1 MTYITIEK
9 EKLQKVFYALTAAK
23 HGNLDSKWTEEVLA
37 TCKQALEQPVQE
49 PVAWRV
55 RFHYG
60 TDGMAKR
67 IGDWKLY
74 GYSPTPEEDKEIEPL
89 YTTPP
94 APVQELQRYS
104 PDGEGGMEVDSL
116 GAYVKHQD
124 VSNPPAPVPLTQAWR
139 DSAQWLRNNYQDH
152 PNIASLCEAMVEY
165 GSKQALEQ
173 LVQEPVLEVVKGKI
187 NRAWDAI
194 PAGFTGM
201 LYMQT
206 QPNVPAK
213 KQEPYGYVSTHTNG
227 LMHFNKTF
235 QGVYTDTATEIVA
248 VYTTQPV
255 QDVAAYLFT
264 NVQSGDIESSTDP
277 DHKQDERELWYREE
291 LVRQHHH
298 TKKAMVVNTNT
309 PAPAPSAFPDFSP
322 IFDGITKG
330 SAA

>member
-1 MTYITIEK
+1 MNAIDQLKSILCDPEGKCCIAGTDEDRAIVDRALKALAQPAPSHPDDLAVDRFATAMK
-9 EKLQKVFYALTAAK
+9 EK
-23 HGNLDSKWTEEVLA
+23 
-37 TCKQALEQPVQE
+37 
-49 PVAWRV
+49 
-55 RFHYG
+55 
-60 TDGMAKR
+60 MAKAR
-67 IGDWKLY
+67 EKGRSGWETCPPDDLSRMLREHVEKGDPRDVANFAMMLWSL
-74 GYSPTPEEDKEIEPL
+74 GVGIAA
-89 YTTPP
+89 TPP
-94 APVQELQRYS
+94 AE
-104 PDGEGGMEVDSL
+104 
-116 GAYVKHQD
+116 
-124 VSNPPAPVPLTQAWR
+124 PVPLTQAWR

-152 PNIASLCEAMVEY
+152 PNIASLCDAMIEY

-173 LVQEPVLEVVKGKI
+173 
-187 NRAWDAI
+187 
-194 PAGFTGM
+194 PA
-201 LYMQT
+201 MQ
-206 QPNVPAK
+206 Q
-213 KQEPYGYVSTHTNG
+213 PYGYVSTHTNG

-330 SAA
+330 QP